1 MREPSVD
8 QVMTREVVTVG
19 TATPFK
25 ELVELLDSGGFSA
38 LPVVDERKRAI
49 GVVSEADLLAKE
61 EFLGGTAPSPA
72 LFAARARKDRWR
84 KSGAVSA
91 GEIMTAP
98 VITITPEAPVSA
110 AARQLA
116 RSGVRRLFV
125 VDPEGTLVG
134 VVSRRD
140 LLRLF
145 LRDDEQLRADV
156 LQQVFHR
163 VLLADPA
170 TFEVHAKGGVVSV
183 RGRLERRGDTELA
196 VRLIQAMPGV
206 VDVESDLTYGWDD
219 TVVKAESGLRPRY

>member
-8 QVMTREVVTVG
+8 QVMTRDVVTVG

-38 LPVVDERKRAI
+38 LPVVDERKRPV

-72 LFAARARKDRWR
+72 LFADRARKDRWR
-84 KSGAVSA
+84 KSRAVAA
-91 GEIMTAP
+91 GEVMTAP
-98 VITITPEAPVSA
+98 VITVTPDAPVSA

-125 VDPEGTLVG
+125 VDPDGSLAG

-145 LRDDEQLRADV
+145 LRDDEQLRAEV
-156 LQQVFHR
+156 LHQVFHR

-170 TFEVHAKGGVVSV
+170 TFDVSAKGGVVSV
-183 RGRLERRGDTELA
+183 RGRLERRTDTELA
-196 VRLIQAMPGV
+196 ARLIQAMPGV

-219 TVVKAESGLRPRY
+219 TAVKVDADLKPRP